1 MLSKNVPVQMIAHC
15 GADGSMQP
23 LRFRFEDAEHV
34 LHTVRI
40 SEVLDSRRV
49 EYVGIEAFLF
59 VCKQF
64 HLSRWTLFIFFLL
77 ATVSVAVKR
86 WMLRRVLRR
95 FREHGYNLKHV
106 LLVGCGEQAPAYCRA
121 VQADRTLGFCI
132 DHYLAPRDCLPG
144 ISYLGTY
151 DAIANV
157 LDRQNPDAAV
167 LSCSDSRVPPEIIFD
182 AGLGDLFTIRTA
194 GQIIDDAV
202 LASLEYAV
210 DHLHV
215 SLLMVMGH
223 EGCGAVA
230 LGAEQLDAL
239 IADSTSDPESSL
251 ESADAMAELDERIA
265 SSDSIVLR
273 SVGMSVW
280 QAREAELD
288 TSEDFERVHVAR
300 TIEELVTRSEII
312 QDALAH
318 DRLMIVGARYQLST
332 GKVEV
337 LSF

>member
-1 MLSKNVPVQMIAHC
+1 MK
-15 GADGSMQP
+15 
-23 LRFRFEDAEHV
+23 LR
-34 LHTVRI
+34 
-40 SEVLDSRRV
+40 
-49 EYVGIEAFLF
+49 
-59 VCKQF
+59 
-64 HLSRWTLFIFFLL
+64 
-77 ATVSVAVKR
+77 
-86 WMLRRVLRR
+86 
-95 FREHGYNLKHV
+95 
-106 LLVGCGEQAPAYCRA
+106 
-121 VQADRTLGFCI
+121 
-132 DHYLAPRDCLPG
+132 
-144 ISYLGTY
+144 
-151 DAIANV
+151 
-157 LDRQNPDAAV
+157 
-167 LSCSDSRVPPEIIFD
+167 
-182 AGLGDLFTIRTA
+182 
-194 GQIIDDAV
+194 
-202 LASLEYAV
+202 
-210 DHLHV
+210 
-215 SLLMVMGH
+215 
-223 EGCGAVA
+223 AVA

-318 DRLMIVGARYQLST
+318 DTTDDRRRPLQLST

>member
-1 MLSKNVPVQMIAHC
+1 MAE
-15 GADGSMQP
+15 
-23 LRFRFEDAEHV
+23 EDPDQESTANS
-34 LHTVRI
+34 T
-40 SEVLDSRRV
+40 
-49 EYVGIEAFLF
+49 
-59 VCKQF
+59 
-64 HLSRWTLFIFFLL
+64 LSR
-77 ATVSVAVKR
+77 
-86 WMLRRVLRR
+86 MLTGNRR
-95 FREHGYNLKHV
+95 FAEGHSEHPWQDMQTRESL
-106 LLVGCGEQAPAYCRA
+106 
-121 VQADRTLGFCI
+121 I
-132 DHYLAPRDCLPG
+132 
-144 ISYLGTY
+144 
-151 DAIANV
+151 
-157 LDRQNPDAAV
+157 DRQNPDAAV

-280 QAREAELD
+280 Q
-288 TSEDFERVHVAR
+288 DFERVHVAR

>member
-1 MLSKNVPVQMIAHC
+1 MAE
-15 GADGSMQP
+15 
-23 LRFRFEDAEHV
+23 EDPDQESTANS
-34 LHTVRI
+34 T
-40 SEVLDSRRV
+40 
-49 EYVGIEAFLF
+49 
-59 VCKQF
+59 
-64 HLSRWTLFIFFLL
+64 LSRML
-77 ATVSVAVKR
+77 AGN
-86 WMLRRVLRR
+86 RR
-95 FREHGYNLKHV
+95 FAEGHSEHPWQDMQTRESL
-106 LLVGCGEQAPAYCRA
+106 
-121 VQADRTLGFCI
+121 I
-132 DHYLAPRDCLPG
+132 
-144 ISYLGTY
+144 
-151 DAIANV
+151 
-157 LDRQNPDAAV
+157 DRQNPDAAV

-239 IADSTSDPESSL
+239 GAEQLDALIADSTSDPESSL
-251 ESADAMAELDERIA
+251 EAADAMAELDERIA

>member
-1 MLSKNVPVQMIAHC
+1 MLAHT
-15 GADGSMQP
+15 GTYTPTRREPETRNGDVMAE
-23 LRFRFEDAEHV
+23 EDPDQESTANS
-34 LHTVRI
+34 T
-40 SEVLDSRRV
+40 
-49 EYVGIEAFLF
+49 
-59 VCKQF
+59 
-64 HLSRWTLFIFFLL
+64 LSRML
-77 ATVSVAVKR
+77 AGN
-86 WMLRRVLRR
+86 RR
-95 FREHGYNLKHV
+95 FAEGHSEHPWQDMQTRESL
-106 LLVGCGEQAPAYCRA
+106 
-121 VQADRTLGFCI
+121 I
-132 DHYLAPRDCLPG
+132 
-144 ISYLGTY
+144 
-151 DAIANV
+151 
-157 LDRQNPDAAV
+157 DRQNPDAAV

-300 TIEELVTRSEII
+300 TIEELVTRQRNHSGR
-312 QDALAH
+312 A
-318 DRLMIVGARYQLST
+318 GA
-332 GKVEV
+332 
-337 LSF
+337 

>member
-1 MLSKNVPVQMIAHC
+1 MAE
-15 GADGSMQP
+15 
-23 LRFRFEDAEHV
+23 EDPDQESTANS
-34 LHTVRI
+34 T
-40 SEVLDSRRV
+40 
-49 EYVGIEAFLF
+49 
-59 VCKQF
+59 
-64 HLSRWTLFIFFLL
+64 LSRML
-77 ATVSVAVKR
+77 AGN
-86 WMLRRVLRR
+86 RR
-95 FREHGYNLKHV
+95 FAEGHSEHPWQDMQTRESL
-106 LLVGCGEQAPAYCRA
+106 
-121 VQADRTLGFCI
+121 I
-132 DHYLAPRDCLPG
+132 
-144 ISYLGTY
+144 
-151 DAIANV
+151 
-157 LDRQNPDAAV
+157 DRQNPDAAV

-280 QAREAELD
+280 QARE
-288 TSEDFERVHVAR
+288 DFERVHVAR

>member
-1 MLSKNVPVQMIAHC
+1 MLTHTGTYTPTRREPETRNGDVMAE
-15 GADGSMQP
+15 
-23 LRFRFEDAEHV
+23 EDPDQESTANS
-34 LHTVRI
+34 T
-40 SEVLDSRRV
+40 
-49 EYVGIEAFLF
+49 
-59 VCKQF
+59 
-64 HLSRWTLFIFFLL
+64 LSR
-77 ATVSVAVKR
+77 
-86 WMLRRVLRR
+86 MLTGNRR
-95 FREHGYNLKHV
+95 FAEGHSEHPWQDMQTRESL
-106 LLVGCGEQAPAYCRA
+106 
-121 VQADRTLGFCI
+121 I
-132 DHYLAPRDCLPG
+132 
-144 ISYLGTY
+144 
-151 DAIANV
+151 
-157 LDRQNPDAAV
+157 DRQNPDAAV